1 MECGGESPHKPYK
14 KELKGVKMKEIT
26 IEMIEKYLL
35 GDFDVAKEILLDLA
49 DGTYTVE
56 NWRAD
61 LLKDYERGNKY
72 VRI

>member
-1 MECGGESPHKPYK
+1 VGVKAPTNLTK

-26 IEMIEKYLL
+26 IEMVEKYLL

>member
-1 MECGGESPHKPYK
+1 
-14 KELKGVKMKEIT
+14 MKEIT